1 MFYIIFFYACNYFV
15 NYNYIY
21 NLQIDLSGDLNYNNP
36 PEIELSCNAS
46 AFAVFASVR
55 SAILER
61 HTRTSN
67 EVYRV
72 SNCNSPPSP
81 EHSETIDTES
91 DDEDRISTIQSLP
104 KVIKRIINIIY
115 ILKELYINLNIF
127 RLQVL
132 VYEVFLH

>member
-1 MFYIIFFYACNYFV
+1 M
-15 NYNYIY
+15 
-21 NLQIDLSGDLNYNNP
+21 NYNNP

-115 ILKELYINLNIF
+115 IKRIIY
-127 RLQVL
+127 
-132 VYEVFLH
+132 